1 MPRGESRRA
10 GKGFGPSNLTEHAG
24 AFRLAANFVVLHRG
38 KLAPA
43 PSIAAASH
51 GTCDL
56 PPDVRCGGDTDF
68 AEPESVI
75 CGEPPRFG
83 STEIASNERRH
94 VAENPELHTSEI
106 RFPVNLSAL
115 GPHGVRTMNKR
126 NHSMRKQLLLSTAAL
141 LAGVAIASAQDMGG
155 KAGGSAGGAA
165 QSGAQMER
173 GSAGAG
179 HEQGRG
185 QAQRGAQEQGKQ
197 SPSQQGGQAQR
208 ESTTGQAQ
216 QGQHEPK
223 AQQSQGEGK
232 QGAASESGGRK
243 REQTTGQSPRGQDQ
257 MKQGQKGQ
265 AQPGQAAQQGQNKSG
280 QREQGKQGQA
290 QRNQGQQPQDH
301 TTGQAPRQQGQT
313 APQQGQS
320 SAPQQGQAQTGGATA
335 GQAGNVN
342 LTSQQRTRIQQT
354 VLAGRNVPRVNS
366 VNFALSTG
374 TLVPTSVRVVDV
386 GPELIEIN
394 SQWRGYKYF
403 VVHDDVVI
411 IDNSRKIVAVVPTG
425 SSRGGARL
433 NSGGG
438 SASALNLSETQIR
451 EIQTVLIQKGFDI
464 GRPDGRLGPRTVRA
478 LTEFQRK
485 QGFAATGRLDNQTV
499 TALGVSNM
507 GGAQGGATTGQ
518 GDGAASQGGAAHQQA
533 PAQQNQG
540 ANQPS
545 TSGQGNAKS
554 PTHEGANQP
563 SNRGSQGPAQHQD
576 ANEPSSSG
584 QSGASA
590 PATSGQGGASGHNA
604 PAQHKENQ
612 QSGGSK

>member
-1 MPRGESRRA
+1 MNLRA
-10 GKGFGPSNLTEHAG
+10 FP
-24 AFRLAANFVVLHRG
+24 
-38 KLAPA
+38 
-43 PSIAAASH
+43 
-51 GTCDL
+51 
-56 PPDVRCGGDTDF
+56 
-68 AEPESVI
+68 EPES
-75 CGEPPRFG
+75 F
-83 STEIASNERRH
+83 SNE
-94 VAENPELHTSEI
+94 PESI
-106 RFPVNLSAL
+106 GSARGANL
-115 GPHGVRTMNKR
+115 NKR
-126 NHSMRKQLLLSTAAL
+126 DHSMRKQLLLSTAAL

-155 KAGGSAGGAA
+155 KAGGSAGSAA

-173 GSAGAG
+173 GSAGSG
-179 HEQGRG
+179 HEQGRAG
-185 QAQRGAQEQGKQ
+185 QAQRGAQEQSKQ
-197 SPSQQGGQAQR
+197 GPSQQHGQAQR

-232 QGAASESGGRK
+232 RGAAQESGGRK
-243 REQTTGQSPRGQDQ
+243 GKRDQTIGQSSRGQDQ

-265 AQPGQAAQQGQNKSG
+265 AQPGQAAQKDQS
-280 QREQGKQGQA
+280 KQGQ
-290 QRNQGQQPQDH
+290 RDQGEQGQDH

-320 SAPQQGQAQTGGATA
+320 SAPQQGQAQGQAQTGGAAA

-374 TLVPTSVRVVDV
+374 TVVPTSVRVVDV

-411 IDNSRKIVAVVPTG
+411 IDNSRRIVSVVPTG

-433 NSGGG
+433 NTGGG

-485 QGFAATGRLDNQTV
+485 QGLQATGRIDSKTV
-499 TALGVSNM
+499 SALGVSNM

-518 GDGAASQGGAAHQQA
+518 GGGAESQGGAAHQQA

-540 ANQPS
+540 ANKPA
-545 TSGQGNAKS
+545 TSGRGNTSS
-554 PTHEGANQP
+554 PAHEGANQP
-563 SNRGSQGPAQHQD
+563 SNRGSGSLGPAQHQG
-576 ANEPSSSG
+576 ANEPSKSG

-604 PAQHKENQ
+604 PAQQKENQ